1 MPIYE
6 FDCTEHGSF
15 EVIRS
20 VAEVREPAHCPA
32 CGADGRRLL
41 SAPHLACVSHS
52 NRRARDINERSAHE
66 PRQVSVPRA
75 PASDAPGKLRSS
87 PSSRPWV
94 LEHS

>member
-6 FDCTEHGSF
+6 YECTEHGTF
-15 EVIRS
+15 EVTRS
-20 VAEVREPAHCPA
+20 VAEVREPALCPECDVA
-32 CGADGRRLL
+32 GRRLL
-41 SAPHLACVSHS
+41 SAPHLACVSNS

-66 PRQVSVPRA
+66 PRQVSFPRA
-75 PASDAPGKLRSS
+75 PVSDAPGRLRSS